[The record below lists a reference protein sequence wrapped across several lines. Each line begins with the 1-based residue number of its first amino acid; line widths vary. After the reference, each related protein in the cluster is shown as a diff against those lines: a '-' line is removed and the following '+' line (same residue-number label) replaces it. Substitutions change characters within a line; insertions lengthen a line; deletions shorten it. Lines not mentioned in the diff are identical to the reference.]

1 MKQRMKKIMSVLV
14 TLCLVTGLFM
24 HLGATEEVHAAPA
37 TGVSLYS
44 PDGSVKIDLD
54 NGNYYFV
61 DGAAALSGVLGQNNC
76 TAFFDKDT
84 ATLTLDGYNY
94 GSITVRDFTNN
105 DLKIILKGTNKIT
118 NTSDYAA
125 IYSINGVLE
134 ITSDSAGTLEIDVKA
149 NMDGVCGIASGYA
162 GGQVDGTVIISGDA
176 NLNICV
182 VNESEEYTSFAYG
195 VFARNSIEIKDNAS
209 ITIKPVTMGTAPDH
223 ASGLYLAT
231 QGSDPKGISIN
242 TLGKVDIDTSGI
254 AGNYSFPIFNSA
266 NSGGCNL
273 TKVDTMTLKYK
284 TSVYANDA
292 YPSFTYDENHFA
304 KRSMDEQG
312 VTTTVY
318 KYGTSHTISIMTGI
332 FNSGLEEVASEISGL
347 ENEIVTITAPDLYG
361 LEFKEWVLLS
371 DVEFA
376 DNTDVKSNPAK
387 IKVGSSD
394 ISIRATYKAFSK
406 EPTFILTGETIGEG
420 NYPVGKIEYTC
431 AKDYDFG
438 IYLISENGYMYGCG
452 GEECEAIYYIDAD
465 LKYACCSGLDSDVY
479 YLDPGTYRIATHEK
493 IVRDGAVKYN
503 IMLFY
508 YSEPFTVSYSKP
520 IKGIEI
526 TTVPT
531 KTIYTAGE
539 GFDPTGMEIKVTYE
553 DESFEILSEGFT
565 WSPENAFANNDD
577 KVTIS
582 YTLNGETYTT
592 DLAVTVNPSYDVL
605 ESIELTTPPTKT
617 NYIEGQSF
625 DPAGMVV
632 TGTYEGGVSKEIT
645 GYTIAPSGALTVN
658 DSVITITYI
667 LNGKTCTTTQEI
679 TVEPK
684 CLESI
689 TIITPPTKTK
699 YEIGDRFDKTGMVVT
714 AKWNDDCTEV
724 ITAYKCTPEYFES
737 ITDTEVTISFTDAF
751 RIGNITKTAKQAVTV
766 KALDSI
772 SITTSPDKTVY
783 THLESFDKTGMVVTA
798 KYSDNSTAEIKDYII
813 APAGGLN
820 TTDTSV
826 TISYTE
832 KGITK
837 TAIQAITVNERDDLE
852 EIIILRGPDK
862 TAYVAGEIFAP
873 AGMIVDAVYNNASAL
888 ISYLYGFDN
897 INGPLTFSPS
907 GALSVDDTIITIS
920 YTEGGITKTV
930 TQEIT
935 VTAANS
941 GNNETGNNGSENTE
955 NNNSGNG
962 ETGNNGSGNT
972 ENNNSGNSEAGNNGS
987 GNAENNNSGNN
998 GTGNS
1003 GSDNNNS
1010 GSSSGSGSGSTYIP
1024 VSTTPTPT
1032 PEVPGT
1038 TTKVVTDLDGSK
1050 TTITRTLE
1058 ESGKVT
1064 ETTVKESKNG
1074 DKTTTEVVIDESG
1087 KASTT
1092 TEVVS
1097 TDNKGTTTVTT
1108 SSRKSDG
1115 SVTGSTVKTY
1125 ESGKVVSNIKE
1136 TKADKSVK
1144 TVEET
1149 KQADGSTLKTVTKVS
1164 AGGSVKM
1171 TVTAE
1176 VPAADGKKAK
1186 KTEFVY
1192 SMTASGKAKLV
1203 KVTTNDAEITI
1214 PATVNINGIQCKVVT
1229 IGKSAFKGNISIT
1242 KVVIGKYVETI
1253 GTKAFA
1259 GLTNL
1264 KEININTAK
1273 LSKVSKSAFYKI
1285 SKDAKFYIKAKKS
1298 ACKAIAALITKS
1310 GVKKVNYERVK

>member
-1 MKQRMKKIMSVLV
+1 MKLRGRNILSVIAVLSV
-14 TLCLVTGLFM
+14 AVCLFLSAGKELQ
-24 HLGATEEVHAAPA
+24 VHAQPSGEVELF
-37 TGVSLYS
+37 T
-44 PDGSVKIDLD
+44 PDGLSNVVL
-54 NGNYYFV
+54 NETNSYLV
-61 DGAAALSGVLGQNNC
+61 NNEAASSGVLGENGC
-76 TAFFDKDT
+76 TAYFD
-84 ATLTLDGYNY
+84 
-94 GSITVRDFTNN
+94 SIN
-105 DLKIILKGTNKIT
+105 DILKFNGYDYGAVQVHSDVTIDLYGDNKVTN
-118 NTSDYAA
+118 SGREMA
-125 IYSINGVLE
+125 IYSHSGGIIKIQSGNAGSLEINNTLDVSGWQSIGIQSVGDSGEVIICGDASVTINIDKTESNGFIAGIYAQEINILDTASVNVNINSTITNGVGFYVSGNTPE
-134 ITSDSAGTLEIDVKA
+134 ITIDTLGDINID
-149 NMDGVCGIASGYA
+149 
-162 GGQVDGTVIISGDA
+162 
-176 NLNICV
+176 
-182 VNESEEYTSFAYG
+182 
-195 VFARNSIEIKDNAS
+195 
-209 ITIKPVTMGTAPDH
+209 TIKAGVE
-223 ASGLYLAT
+223 
-231 QGSDPKGISIN
+231 
-242 TLGKVDIDTSGI
+242 SGI
-254 AGNYSFPIFNSA
+254 YGRPIRNDHGD
-266 NSGGCNL
+266 NNL
-273 TKVDTMTLKYK
+273 LKVGKMSLKYK
-284 TSVYANDA
+284 YYSGSDCVDTDPAWKYDTNNFSKNESVED
-292 YPSFTYDENHFA
+292 
-304 KRSMDEQG
+304 G
-312 VTTTVY
+312 VKTTIY
-318 KYGTSHTISIMTGI
+318 KYGTPHTISIMTGI
-332 FNSGLEEVASEISGL
+332 YNSGLEEVASEISGL

-452 GEECEAIYYIDAD
+452 GEECEVIYYIDAD

-479 YLDPGTYRIATHEK
+479 YLDPGTYRIAAHEK

-553 DESFEILSEGFT
+553 DESFEILSKGFT
-565 WSPENAFANNDD
+565 WAPENAFANNDD

-625 DPAGMVV
+625 DPAGMVM
-632 TGTYEGGVSKEIT
+632 TASYEGGVSKEIT

-658 DSVITITYI
+658 DSIITITYI
-667 LNGKTCTTTQEI
+667 LNGKKCTTTQEI

-772 SITTSPDKTVY
+772 SITTPPDKTVY
-783 THLESFDKTGMVVTA
+783 THLELFDKTGMVITA
-798 KYSDNSTAEIKDYII
+798 KYSDNSTAEIKNYTIVPD
-813 APAGGLN
+813 GSLN
-820 TTDTSV
+820 TTDTSI

-852 EIIILRGPDK
+852 KIIILTGPVK
-862 TAYVAGEIFAP
+862 TEYAVGEVFDP
-873 AGMIVDAVYNNASAL
+873 AGMMVDACYNENQANN
-888 ISYLYGFDN
+888 IVTYHYEFDN
-897 INGPLTFSPS
+897 INGPLSFSPS

-920 YTEGGITKTV
+920 YTEGGVTKTV

-941 GNNETGNNGSENTE
+941 GNS
-955 NNNSGNG
+955 
-962 ETGNNGSGNT
+962 GSGN
-972 ENNNSGNSEAGNNGS
+972 SGS
-987 GNAENNNSGNN
+987 ENNNSGNN
-998 GTGNS
+998 SGSNSGNTNTGNNNS
-1003 GSDNNNS
+1003 SNTGSNTGNNS
-1010 GSSSGSGSGSTYIP
+1010 GSNSGNSGSGSTYIP
-1024 VSTTPTPT
+1024 VSTPT

-1038 TTKVVTDLDGSK
+1038 TTKEVKNADGSK
-1050 TTITRTLE
+1050 TTTTRTLE

-1074 DKTTTEVVIDESG
+1074 DKSTTEVVTDGSG
-1087 KASTT
+1087 KI
-1092 TEVVS
+1092 VS
-1097 TDNKGTTTVTT
+1097 TIIETKTTNKSGTTTVSTT
-1108 SSRKSDG
+1108 EKKADG
-1115 SVTGSTVKTY
+1115 SLSYSTVETY
-1125 ESGKVVSNIKE
+1125 KSGKVVSKITE
-1136 TKADKSVK
+1136 TNADKSRK
-1144 TVEET
+1144 IVEET
-1149 KQADGSTLKTVTKVS
+1149 KQADGSTTKTVTKVS
-1164 AGGSVKM
+1164 AGGSAKM

-1176 VPAADGKKAK
+1176 TPAADDKEAK

-1192 SMTASGKAKLV
+1192 SMTESGKAKLV
-1203 KVTTNDAEITI
+1203 KVTTDEAEITI
-1214 PATVNINGIQCKVVT
+1214 PAAITINGVKCKVVT
-1229 IGKSAFKGNISIT
+1229 IGKSAFKGNTSIT
-1242 KVVIGKYVETI
+1242 KIVIGKYVETI

-1259 GLTNL
+1259 GLKDLN
-1264 KEININTAK
+1264 EISISSSK

>member
-1 MKQRMKKIMSVLV
+1 MSVLV
-14 TLCLVTGLFM
+14 TLCLVAGLFM

-44 PDGSVKIDLD
+44 PDGSVRIDLD

-61 DGAAALSGVLGQNNC
+61 DGAAASSGVLGQNNC

-134 ITSDSAGTLEIDVKA
+134 IASDSAGTLEIDVKA
-149 NMDGVCGIASGYA
+149 NMGGVCGIASGYA

-266 NSGGCNL
+266 YSGGCNL

-304 KRSMDEQG
+304 KRSMDEEG

-318 KYGTSHTISIMTGI
+318 KYGTPHTISIYTGSYY
-332 FNSGLEEVASEISGL
+332 NGQEKVVSEISCL
-347 ENEIVTITAPDLYG
+347 EGEIVTITAPDNNG
-361 LEFKEWVLLS
+361 LEFKEWVGLT
-371 DVEFA
+371 DVEFV

-387 IKVGSSD
+387 IKVGTSD
-394 ISIRATYKAFSK
+394 ISLRANYKAFSK
-406 EPTFILTGETIGEG
+406 EPSFVLTGETVGEG
-420 NYPVGKIEYTC
+420 VYPIGKIDYTL
-431 AKDYDFG
+431 ANNDLDRVTIVSETGFMYEFG
-438 IYLISENGYMYGCG
+438 TPVCNVYRSNLNADKRYTTINDAYVYGFDDLYPRVYRLAVHGYNHDGNATCPETWFY
-452 GEECEAIYYIDAD
+452 
-465 LKYACCSGLDSDVY
+465 SD
-479 YLDPGTYRIATHEK
+479 
-493 IVRDGAVKYN
+493 
-503 IMLFY
+503 
-508 YSEPFTVSYSKP
+508 PFTVVYSKP

-526 TTVPT
+526 VTAPT
-531 KTIYTAGE
+531 KTTYTAGE
-539 GFDPTGMEIKVTYE
+539 GFDPAGMEIKVTYT
-553 DESFEILSEGFT
+553 DESSDIIKKGFK
-565 WSPENAFANNDD
+565 WSPNNAFANGDD

-582 YTLNGETYTT
+582 YTLCGETYTA
-592 DLAVTVNPSYDVL
+592 DLAVTVNPSYDVV
-605 ESIELTTPPTKT
+605 ERISVTTPPTKT
-617 NYIEGQSF
+617 SYIEGQSF
-625 DPAGMVV
+625 DSAGMVV
-632 TGTYEGGVSKEIT
+632 TASYEGGETKEIT
-645 GYTIAPSGALTVN
+645 GYTITPSGKLTPDV
-658 DSVITITYI
+658 SELAISYTF
-667 LNGKTCTTTQEI
+667 NGVTCSTTQKI

-689 TIITPPTKTK
+689 TITTPPTKTA
-699 YEIGDRFDKTGMVVT
+699 YELYDYFDKTGMVVT
-714 AKWNDDCTEV
+714 AKWNDGSTEV
-724 ITAYKCTPEYFES
+724 ITTYTCTPEQLRS
-737 ITDTEVTISFTDAF
+737 VTDTEVTVSYTDN
-751 RIGNITKTAKQAVTV
+751 GITKTAKQAVTV

-772 SITTSPDKTVY
+772 SITTPPIKTSY
-783 THLESFDKTGMVVTA
+783 NNWEHFDKTGMVVTA
-798 KYSDNSTAEIKDYII
+798 KYNDNSTVEIKDYTITPEGCLI
-813 APAGGLN
+813 
-820 TTDTSV
+820 TTDTSI

-832 KGITK
+832 KDITK
-837 TAIQAITVNERDDLE
+837 TATQAVTVNERDDLE
-852 EIIILRGPDK
+852 EIEIQTGPTK
-862 TAYVAGEIFAP
+862 TAYTAGEVFDP
-873 AGMIVDAVYNNASAL
+873 AGMRVEAKLNKNIIYTTLTSF
-888 ISYLYGFDN
+888 YEFDN

-920 YTEGGITKTV
+920 YTEGGVTKTV

-941 GNNETGNNGSENTE
+941 GNSGSGNSGSGNNG
-955 NNNSGNG
+955 
-962 ETGNNGSGNT
+962 
-972 ENNNSGNSEAGNNGS
+972 NNNSGNSGS
-987 GNAENNNSGNN
+987 ENNNSGNN
-998 GTGNS
+998 SGSNSGNTNTGNNNS
-1003 GSDNNNS
+1003 SNTGSNTGNNS
-1010 GSSSGSGSGSTYIP
+1010 GSNSGNSGSGSTYIP
-1024 VSTTPTPT
+1024 VSTPTPT

-1038 TTKVVTDLDGSK
+1038 TTKEVKNADGSK
-1050 TTITRTLE
+1050 TTTTRTLE

-1074 DKTTTEVVIDESG
+1074 DKSTTEVVTDGSG
-1087 KASTT
+1087 KIVSTIIETKTTNKSGTTIVSTT
-1092 TEVVS
+1092 V
-1097 TDNKGTTTVTT
+1097 K
-1108 SSRKSDG
+1108 KADG
-1115 SVTGSTVKTY
+1115 SLSYSTVESYK
-1125 ESGKVVSNIKE
+1125 SGKVVSKITE
-1136 TKADKSVK
+1136 TNADKSRK

-1149 KQADGSTLKTVTKVS
+1149 KQADGSTTKTVTKVS
-1164 AGGSVKM
+1164 AGGSAKM

-1176 VPAADGKKAK
+1176 TPAVDDKEAK

-1192 SMTASGKAKLV
+1192 SMTESGKAKLV
-1203 KVTTNDAEITI
+1203 KVTTDEAEITI
-1214 PATVNINGIQCKVVT
+1214 PAAITINGVKCKVVT
-1229 IGKSAFKGNISIT
+1229 IGKSAFKGNTSIT
-1242 KVVIGKYVETI
+1242 KIVIGKYVETI

-1259 GLTNL
+1259 GLKDLN
-1264 KEININTAK
+1264 EISISSSK

-1285 SKDAKFYIKAKKS
+1285 SKDAKFYIKAKKF

-1310 GVKKVNYERVK
+1310 GVKKVYYERVK

>member
-1 MKQRMKKIMSVLV
+1 MKLRGKSILCVMAVLCIAV
-14 TLCLVTGLFM
+14 GLFISVGKE
-24 HLGATEEVHAAPA
+24 LKVHAE
-37 TGVSLYS
+37 TSYDVELFT
-44 PDGSVKIDLD
+44 PDGSTNVILD
-54 NGNYYFV
+54 ATNCYLVNNEV
-61 DGAAALSGVLGQNNC
+61 ASSGVLGENGC
-76 TAFFDKDT
+76 TAYFDSANGILK
-84 ATLTLDGYNY
+84 LNGYNF
-94 GSITVRDFTNN
+94 GAIQVNGDITI
-105 DLKIILKGTNKIT
+105 DLFDDNKIT
-118 NTSDYAA
+118 NPGKERA
-125 IYSINGVLE
+125 IYSYGSDIIIIQSANAGSLE
-134 ITSDSAGTLEIDVKA
+134 INNSLDKNDWESY
-149 NMDGVCGIASGYA
+149 GIYSTN
-162 GGQVDGTVIISGDA
+162 DTGTVIICGDA
-176 NLNICV
+176 SVTINIEKTNSYGFIAGIYAQKINILDTAS
-182 VNESEEYTSFAYG
+182 VNVNINSTITGGFGFYSPYG
-195 VFARNSIEIKDNAS
+195 GEL
-209 ITIKPVTMGTAPDH
+209 T
-223 ASGLYLAT
+223 
-231 QGSDPKGISIN
+231 
-242 TLGKVDIDTSGI
+242 IDTSGDI
-254 AGNYSFPIFNSA
+254 VIDTIKAGVESGTYGTPIHKSTNGI
-266 NSGGCNL
+266 NNL
-273 TKVDTMTLKYK
+273 LKVGNLSLKYK
-284 TSVYANDA
+284 YYSGSDCLDA
-292 YPSFTYDENHFA
+292 KPAFTYDANSFSKNESIENGI
-304 KRSMDEQG
+304 K
-312 VTTTVY
+312 TTTY
-318 KYGTSHTISIMTGI
+318 KYGTPHTISIMTGI
-332 FNSGLEEVASEISGL
+332 FNSGLEEVASEISFVDG
-347 ENEIVTITAPDLYG
+347 EIVTITAPELYG
-361 LEFKEWVLLS
+361 LDFKEWVLLS

-406 EPTFILTGETIGEG
+406 EPSFVLTGETIGDG

-431 AKDYDFG
+431 AKDFDFG

-452 GEECEAIYYIDAD
+452 GEECEVIYYIDAD

-479 YLDPGTYRIATHEK
+479 YLDPGTYRIAAHEK

-539 GFDPTGMEIKVTYE
+539 GFDPNGMEIKVTYE

-605 ESIELTTPPTKT
+605 ESIELNTPPTKT

-772 SITTSPDKTVY
+772 SITTPPDKTVY

-798 KYSDNSTAEIKDYII
+798 KYSDNSTAEITDYII
-813 APAGGLN
+813 VPAGGLN

-852 EIIILRGPDK
+852 KIIILSGPDK

-888 ISYLYGFDN
+888 ISNHYEFDN

-941 GNNETGNNGSENTE
+941 GSN
-955 NNNSGNG
+955 
-962 ETGNNGSGNT
+962 ETGNNGSGNNSGSNSGST
-972 ENNNSGNSEAGNNGS
+972 NTGNNNSNTGSNTGNNSGNSG
-987 GNAENNNSGNN
+987 
-998 GTGNS
+998 
-1003 GSDNNNS
+1003 S

-1050 TTITRTLE
+1050 TTITRSLE

-1074 DKTTTEVVIDESG
+1074 DKTTTEVVIDGSG

-1144 TVEET
+1144 IVEET

-1176 VPAADGKKAK
+1176 VPASDGKKAK

-1192 SMTASGKAKLV
+1192 SMTAPGKAKLV
-1203 KVTTNDAEITI
+1203 KVTTDEAEITI

-1229 IGKSAFKGNISIT
+1229 IGKDAFKGNTSIT

-1273 LSKVSKSAFYKI
+1273 LRKVSKKAFSNI
-1285 SKDAKFYIKAKKS
+1285 SKEAKFYIKAKKS
-1298 ACKAIAALITKS
+1298 VCKSIAALIKSS
-1310 GVKKVNYERVK
+1310 GVKTVNYERVK

>member
-1 MKQRMKKIMSVLV
+1 MKLRGRNILSVIAVLSV
-14 TLCLVTGLFM
+14 AVCLFLSAGRELK
-24 HLGATEEVHAAPA
+24 VHAEPS
-37 TGVSLYS
+37 TSVNLYT
-44 PDGSVKIDLD
+44 PDGLSSVVLD
-54 NGNYYFV
+54 ETNSYLVNNE
-61 DGAAALSGVLGQNNC
+61 AASSGVLGENGC
-76 TAFFDKDT
+76 TAYFD
-84 ATLTLDGYNY
+84 
-94 GSITVRDFTNN
+94 STN
-105 DLKIILKGTNKIT
+105 DILKLNGYDFGAVQVYSDVTIDLYGDNKVTN
-118 NTSDYAA
+118 SGRDMA
-125 IYSINGVLE
+125 IYSYSGGIIKIQSGNAGSLEINNTLDVSGRESKGIQSVGDSGEVIICGDASVTINIDKTESYGFIAGIFAQEMNILDTSSVNVNINSTITNGVGFYVSGNTPE
-134 ITSDSAGTLEIDVKA
+134 ITIDTLGDINID
-149 NMDGVCGIASGYA
+149 
-162 GGQVDGTVIISGDA
+162 
-176 NLNICV
+176 
-182 VNESEEYTSFAYG
+182 
-195 VFARNSIEIKDNAS
+195 
-209 ITIKPVTMGTAPDH
+209 TIKAGVE
-223 ASGLYLAT
+223 
-231 QGSDPKGISIN
+231 
-242 TLGKVDIDTSGI
+242 SGI
-254 AGNYSFPIFNSA
+254 YGRPIRNDHGD
-266 NSGGCNL
+266 NNL
-273 TKVDTMTLKYK
+273 LKVGKMSLKYK
-284 TSVYANDA
+284 YYSGSDCVDTYPAWKYDTNNFSKNESVED
-292 YPSFTYDENHFA
+292 
-304 KRSMDEQG
+304 G
-312 VTTTVY
+312 VKTTIY
-318 KYGTSHTISIMTGI
+318 KYGTPHTISIMTGI
-332 FNSGLEEVASEISGL
+332 FNSGLEEVASEISGS

-371 DVEFA
+371 DVEFV

-394 ISIRATYKAFSK
+394 ISIRATYKAFLK
-406 EPTFILTGETIGEG
+406 EPSFVLTGETIGDG
-420 NYPVGKIEYTC
+420 NYPVGKIDYTC
-431 AKDYDFG
+431 AKDFDFG
-438 IYLISENGYMYGCG
+438 IYLIPENGYMDGCG
-452 GEECEAIYYIDAD
+452 GEECELIYDISAD
-465 LKYACCSGLDSDVY
+465 MKYACCSGLDSDVY
-479 YLDPGTYRIATHEK
+479 YLAPGTYRIAPREK

-503 IMLFY
+503 IMLYY

-737 ITDTEVTISFTDAF
+737 ITDTEVTISYTDAF
-751 RIGNITKTAKQAVTV
+751 RIGNITKTAKQAVII

-772 SITTSPDKTVY
+772 SISTPPDKTVY

-798 KYSDNSTAEIKDYII
+798 KYSDNSTAEITDYII
-813 APAGGLN
+813 VPAGGLN

-852 EIIILRGPDK
+852 KIIILRGPDK

-873 AGMIVDAVYNNASAL
+873 AGMIVDAVYNNASDL
-888 ISYLYGFDN
+888 ISNHYEFDN

-920 YTEGGITKTV
+920 YTKGGVTKTV

-941 GNNETGNNGSENTE
+941 GNSGSGNSGSGNTG
-955 NNNSGNG
+955 NNNSGN
-962 ETGNNGSGNT
+962 
-972 ENNNSGNSEAGNNGS
+972 
-987 GNAENNNSGNN
+987 
-998 GTGNS
+998 
-1003 GSDNNNS
+1003 
-1010 GSSSGSGSGSTYIP
+1010 SGSGSTYIP
-1024 VSTTPTPT
+1024 VSTPTPT

-1038 TTKVVTDLDGSK
+1038 TTKEVKNADGSK
-1050 TTITRTLE
+1050 TTTTRTLE

-1074 DKTTTEVVIDESG
+1074 DKSTTEVVTDGSG
-1087 KASTT
+1087 KI
-1092 TEVVS
+1092 VS
-1097 TDNKGTTTVTT
+1097 TIIETKTTNKSGTTTVSTT
-1108 SSRKSDG
+1108 EKKADG
-1115 SVTGSTVKTY
+1115 SLSYSTVETY
-1125 ESGKVVSNIKE
+1125 KSGKVVSKITEIN
-1136 TKADKSVK
+1136 ADKSRK

-1149 KQADGSTLKTVTKVS
+1149 KQADGSTTKTVTKVS
-1164 AGGSVKM
+1164 AAGKAKM
-1171 TVTAE
+1171 TVTTE
-1176 VPAADGKKAK
+1176 TPAADDKEAK

-1192 SMTASGKAKLV
+1192 SMTESGKAKLV
-1203 KVTTNDAEITI
+1203 KVTTDEAEITI
-1214 PATVNINGIQCKVVT
+1214 PAAITINEIQCKVVT
-1229 IGKSAFKGNISIT
+1229 IGKDAFKGNTSIT
-1242 KVVIGKYVETI
+1242 KIVIGKYVETI

-1259 GLTNL
+1259 GLKNL
-1264 KEININTAK
+1264 NEIRISSSK

-1298 ACKAIAALITKS
+1298 ACKAIAAMITKS

>member
-1 MKQRMKKIMSVLV
+1 MKKIMSVLV

-61 DGAAALSGVLGQNNC
+61 DGAAASSGVLGQNNC

-254 AGNYSFPIFNSA
+254 AGDYSFPILNSEY
-266 NSGGCNL
+266 SSGCNL

-284 TSVYANDA
+284 TSLYTSDA

-304 KRSMDEQG
+304 KRSMDEEG

-479 YLDPGTYRIATHEK
+479 YLDPGTYRIAAHEK

-520 IKGIEI
+520 IKGIKI

-852 EIIILRGPDK
+852 EIIILKGPDK

-897 INGPLTFSPS
+897 INGPLTFSSS

-941 GNNETGNNGSENTE
+941 GNS
-955 NNNSGNG
+955 
-962 ETGNNGSGNT
+962 GSGNT
-972 ENNNSGNSEAGNNGS
+972 GNNNSGNSGS
-987 GNAENNNSGNN
+987 ENNNSGNN
-998 GTGNS
+998 SGSNS
-1003 GSDNNNS
+1003 GNTN
-1010 GSSSGSGSGSTYIP
+1010 
-1024 VSTTPTPT
+1024 
-1032 PEVPGT
+1032 
-1038 TTKVVTDLDGSK
+1038 
-1050 TTITRTLE
+1050 
-1058 ESGKVT
+1058 
-1064 ETTVKESKNG
+1064 
-1074 DKTTTEVVIDESG
+1074 
-1087 KASTT
+1087 
-1092 TEVVS
+1092 
-1097 TDNKGTTTVTT
+1097 
-1108 SSRKSDG
+1108 
-1115 SVTGSTVKTY
+1115 TG
-1125 ESGKVVSNIKE
+1125 
-1136 TKADKSVK
+1136 
-1144 TVEET
+1144 
-1149 KQADGSTLKTVTKVS
+1149 
-1164 AGGSVKM
+1164 
-1171 TVTAE
+1171 
-1176 VPAADGKKAK
+1176 
-1186 KTEFVY
+1186 
-1192 SMTASGKAKLV
+1192 
-1203 KVTTNDAEITI
+1203 
-1214 PATVNINGIQCKVVT
+1214 
-1229 IGKSAFKGNISIT
+1229 
-1242 KVVIGKYVETI
+1242 
-1253 GTKAFA
+1253 
-1259 GLTNL
+1259 
-1264 KEININTAK
+1264 
-1273 LSKVSKSAFYKI
+1273 
-1285 SKDAKFYIKAKKS
+1285 
-1298 ACKAIAALITKS
+1298 
-1310 GVKKVNYERVK
+1310 